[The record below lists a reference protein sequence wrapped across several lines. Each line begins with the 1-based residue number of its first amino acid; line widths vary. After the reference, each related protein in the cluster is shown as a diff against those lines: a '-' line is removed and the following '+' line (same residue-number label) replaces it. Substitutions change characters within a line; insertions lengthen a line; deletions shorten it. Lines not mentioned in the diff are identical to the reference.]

1 MEVEKLV
8 SARRAAEAA
17 VQDMGDSPLKTAAF
31 ATILAQLLQQELPT
45 NTNRTPSLTAPA
57 SRPSVTRKKGAG
69 PKRDGTTARL
79 LNLVD
84 EGFFNEQR
92 SLAEIKNVL
101 AERGWH
107 YQLES
112 LGTPVTR
119 LVRSKHKYLRRTK
132 VAEGGKKLWKYSKY

>member
-1 MEVEKLV
+1 MEVEKLI

-17 VQDMGDSPLKTAAF
+17 VQDMADGPLKTTAF
-31 ATILAQLLQQELPT
+31 ATILTQLLQQELPT
-45 NTNRTPSLTAPA
+45 NRTPSLTAPV
-57 SRPSVTRKKGAG
+57 SRPSVSRKKGAG

-79 LNLVD
+79 LNLVE